1 MASAMAPVEM
11 TNKWKRYE
19 HLGWGLGSKMGFLF
33 SGSLSNNMSPAEQWI
48 NGTLA
53 VSKKEELTS
62 PGLLGVSAM
71 HLFVAAGK
79 IIQLC
84 SQLLAPSALKVL

>member
-1 MASAMAPVEM
+1 MRLRLKNGISVQ
-11 TNKWKRYE
+11 TGN
-19 HLGWGLGSKMGFLF
+19 
-33 SGSLSNNMSPAEQWI
+33 GSLSNNLSPAEQWI
-48 NGTLA
+48 NCTLA
-53 VSKKEELTS
+53 VSKKEELTR
-62 PGLLGVSAM
+62 PGLLRVFAM